1 MRIQNVK
8 EAVLFLQKTMPNWES
23 ANKVDLSF
31 ELANRNIWRIDA
43 DVAPG
48 VLWIRMEQIWI
59 RIENP

>member
-31 ELANRNIWRIDA
+31 E
-43 DVAPG
+43 
-48 VLWIRMEQIWI
+48 
-59 RIENP
+59 